1 MANSYNGNAVWVN
14 NQICSDFNHA
24 VLTGAVNPML
34 MAQFGQPNHGG
45 MMPAFNSAAMPA
57 QNVIVPQYETVV
69 GGVRTVTNPY
79 AMLFKEG
86 RQIMVNGVVEEQ
98 MANNIVAQ
106 IMALSH
112 EDETQ
117 DITLI
122 INSPGGSVTAGMS
135 IYDTMNF
142 VPNDI
147 VTVCSGQAMS
157 MGAFLLGAGKKGKRF
172 ALPSSSIMVHQP
184 SAGTQGTVD
193 VMQNSLAEFQRLKDY
208 LNGEMAKHTGK
219 TAKEVEKELSYDNF
233 NSAQD
238 AEAFGLVDK
247 VVTTKAE
254 LLQYMSANQAPAI
267 PAPTA
272 KPSNP

>member
-1 MANSYNGNAVWVN
+1 MTNSYNGNGVWIN
-14 NQICSDFNHA
+14 NQICADFNHA
-24 VLTGAVNPML
+24 VLTGALNPML
-34 MAQFGQPNHGG
+34 MAQYAQPNHGG
-45 MMPAFNSAAMPA
+45 MSPAFNQAAMPA

-69 GGVRTVTNPY
+69 NGVRTVTNPY

-86 RQIMVNGVVEEQ
+86 RQIMVNGVVEEN

-106 IMALSH
+106 LMALSH
-112 EDETQ
+112 EDENA

-142 VPNDI
+142 IPNDI

-157 MGAFLLGAGKKGKRF
+157 MGAFLLGAGTQGKRF

-193 VMQNSLAEFQRLKDY
+193 VMQNSIAEFQRLKDY
-208 LNGEMAKHTGK
+208 LNGEMAKHTGL
-219 TAKEVEKELSYDNF
+219 TPKEVEDALSYDNF
-233 NSAQD
+233 KSAQD
-238 AEAFGLVDK
+238 AETFGLVDK

-254 LLQYMSANQAPAI
+254 LVQYMAGKTPAAAPAQ
-267 PAPTA
+267 